1 MLGPGTPRDVC
12 GSVNR
17 RRVMSCIGKMLDT
30 QFPQPPGWVSN
41 CVEDTNCIS
50 SPPVG
55 SIPMTSAFCN
65 HILP

>member
-41 CVEDTNCIS
+41 CVEDAHHPAECDS
-50 SPPVG
+50 SKAPSRVQV
-55 SIPMTSAFCN
+55 
-65 HILP
+65 